1 MKILAATLA
10 GVLVLGSGLFAQG
23 GSVSDTVEFATKLAA
38 HGYFDIAESVIA
50 GVQATAA
57 SLSGPDKAELE
68 YALGK
73 IKAEQGRK
81 GADLMLRVTRLT
93 EAAAG
98 FEEWLKVNGD
108 HKKAPELRFEIAAI
122 YLQAGKTA
130 VQYIAKEADTEKR
143 NKARNDGLKSFTKA
157 LNLTERRIADLQ
169 AVSNANEN
177 EKRELMTL
185 RFMTGDLNFQQ
196 ALIFE
201 NRRGGQAQQCLSTA
215 KETLEEFE
223 MDYTG
228 EVLNFDARSILAEIA
243 VEEGRKDEA
252 FELISESC
260 AQLLDAVAGSPE
272 IADDESIRDLVGR
285 TFLAKA
291 QFERTHKKDSTAALK
306 TVDTIDKLMPSL
318 ALAKDGREALL
329 LAAQISNDEGNAG
342 YARDVAKR
350 VMGADKFGP
359 HGLRAQELLDKL
371 GGGDGAEGLQN
382 AFKAALLQRDIPR
395 SEKMGCRLLYRT
407 DTTRAD
413 KANILYLL
421 GELYSETGRPIEA
434 AVCFEI
440 VSSEYTDCK
449 EAPTAK
455 LAQAQAFATAARA
468 DTGPFWKQK
477 SIAARNELTT
487 RFPESEEAREVAYV
501 NALSLETERKFE
513 EAVDQFEKVPS
524 TSPKHGDAMRR
535 AGRILLESAI
545 EKTNRNQAEEA
556 KKLFTRSEV
565 NLKKAVA
572 ALTRIAERTLNDAE
586 KLRLTRDAVATQL
599 MLAGLQLQPLVKK
612 PQETLEALLIAEKLA
627 GQDRD
632 AIRKIWD
639 LRIKAFTQMNK
650 GKEAGALL
658 EKFLAE
664 AERQGVKGAVAEAA
678 LSVAAALDNEA
689 FQLAAGATDKPEA
702 NELWAEALKFY
713 GRSVDEARRGG
724 TSKREAFEKVASRI
738 LALTAKAA
746 KLPEGL
752 PFTQLEPEK
761 RKEFIDHLQRVL
773 HAYEILGATEEGV
786 VNVER
791 QRNLARIAAL
801 MGKWSDA
808 FVALQAITDKYP
820 LYVKDDAGNEKL
832 DTELLKKF
840 TELPGIYQDLASC
853 GIRAGVATKEDFY
866 FERSKTVL
874 MQLLGVSTSGGK
886 LWWECRY
893 EHLRALYVSGD
904 LANFKVTLD
913 SLERSSENFDDNK
926 FGIKDRILAL
936 KKQAGDKIVN
946 K

>member
-10 GVLVLGSGLFAQG
+10 GVLSLAPALTAQG
-23 GSVSDTVEFATKLAA
+23 GSVSDTVEFATRLAA
-38 HGYFDIAESVIA
+38 HAYFDIAEGVIA
-50 GVQATAA
+50 GVQANAA
-57 SLSGPDKAELE
+57 SLNPADKAELE

-73 IKAEQGRK
+73 IKAEQGLR
-81 GADLMLRVTRLT
+81 GSDLLVRVAKLM
-93 EAAAG
+93 EAANG

-108 HKKAPELRFEIAAI
+108 HKKAADLRFEIASI
-122 YLQAGKTA
+122 DLRAGETA
-130 VQYIAKEADTEKR
+130 VQVVAKEQDADKR
-143 NKARNDGLKSFTKA
+143 TKARNDGLKSFTKA
-157 LNLTERRIADLQ
+157 LNLTERRIADLM
-169 AVSNANEN
+169 AVTNASEN

-185 RFMTGDLNFQQ
+185 RYMMGKLNFQQ

-252 FELISESC
+252 FELLSESC
-260 AQLLDAVAGSPE
+260 AQLLDALASSPE
-272 IADDESIRDLVGR
+272 IADDESVRELVGR

-291 QFERTHKKDSTAALK
+291 QFERTHKKDSAATLK
-306 TVDTIDKLMPSL
+306 TVDVIDKLMPSL
-318 ALAKDGREALL
+318 PLAKDGREALL

-350 VMGADKFGP
+350 VMDADKFGP

-371 GGGDGAEGLQN
+371 GGGEGSEGLQN
-382 AFKAALLQRDIPR
+382 AFKAALLQRDIAR
-395 SEKMGCRLLYRT
+395 SEKMGCRLLYRADT
-407 DTTRAD
+407 DRAG

-434 AVCFEI
+434 SVCFDI
-440 VSSEYTDCK
+440 VSNEYADCK

-455 LAQAQAFATAARA
+455 LAQAQALATAARA

-487 RFPESEEAREVAYV
+487 KFPTSDEAREVAYV
-501 NALSLETERKFE
+501 NGLSLEAERKSE
-513 EAVDQFEKVPS
+513 EAVEQFEKVPAS
-524 TSPKHGDAMRR
+524 SSKHGDAMRR
-535 AGRILLESAI
+535 AGRILLETAI
-545 EKTNRNQAEEA
+545 EKSNRNQPEDA
-556 KKLFTRSEV
+556 KKFFGRAERALAA
-565 NLKKAVA
+565 AVA
-572 ALTRIAERTLNDAE
+572 TLTRVAERTLNDAE
-586 KLRLTRDAVATQL
+586 KSRLTREAVATQL

-612 PQETLEALLIAEKLA
+612 PQATIDALVVAEKLA
-627 GQDRD
+627 GTDRD
-632 AIRKIWD
+632 AVRKIWD

-664 AERQGVKGAVAEAA
+664 AERLGVKGAVAEAA

-689 FQLAAGATDKPEA
+689 FQLAGGAADKPEA
-702 NELWAEALKFY
+702 NELWTEALKFY
-713 GRSVDEARRGG
+713 GRAVDEARRGG

-738 LALTAKAA
+738 LNLTAKAA

-752 PFTQLEPEK
+752 PFAQLEQEK
-761 RKEFIDHLQRVL
+761 RKEHLDHLQRVL
-773 HAYEILGATEEGV
+773 YAYEILGAGEEGV
-786 VNVER
+786 VNVDR
-791 QRNLARIAAL
+791 QRNLARVSAL

-808 FVALQAITDKYP
+808 FVALQTITDKYP
-820 LYVKDDAGNEKL
+820 LYKKDDAGNEKL

-840 TELPGIYQDLASC
+840 TALPEIYQDLAAC
-853 GIRAGVATKEDFY
+853 GIRAGAATKEDFY
-866 FERSKTVL
+866 FERAKTVL
-874 MQLLGVSTSGGK
+874 MQLLGVSQSGGK
-886 LWWECRY
+886 LWWECRF

-913 SLERSSENFDDNK
+913 SLERSSENFDENK

-936 KKQAGDKIVN
+936 KKQVGDRIVN